1 MGVGGQASASQY
13 LGLLLR
19 MDPQLHGFKVVAW
32 HEPLLQCKV
41 TDQKGDIKMALV
53 SAHTTDQPRDVTGW
67 GTDRRSQ
74 QILPLRKA
82 LPLAARIPCPKK
94 HPPVP

>member
-1 MGVGGQASASQY
+1 MGGQASASQY

-41 TDQKGDIKMALV
+41 TDQKGDIK
-53 SAHTTDQPRDVTGW
+53 
-67 GTDRRSQ
+67 
-74 QILPLRKA
+74 I
-82 LPLAARIPCPKK
+82 
-94 HPPVP
+94 

>member
-1 MGVGGQASASQY
+1 MASQY

-53 SAHTTDQPRDVTGW
+53 SAPHHRAAQRRDGVGAQSEEAS
-67 GTDRRSQ
+67 GY
-74 QILPLRKA
+74 
-82 LPLAARIPCPKK
+82 CPSESSATRCQDPVPEK
-94 HPPVP
+94 HPLVP